1 MKMQDVKRLA
11 LRSVAA
17 FAIVVVSMGAAFTA
31 FGDTVA
37 WWHFDEADPGTVA
50 AANTITAG
58 TDPEAYAEVYSLE
71 AHNPKTSGDY
81 LPSYAKPFH
90 GLCVCDPMSG
100 AKRTNRSAMKFDHP

>member
-1 MKMQDVKRLA
+1 MKMQDVKRRA

-58 TDPEAYAEVYSLE
+58 TDPEAYAEVIPWRRTTPRPPE
-71 AHNPKTSGDY
+71 IIFP
-81 LPSYAKPFH
+81 
-90 GLCVCDPMSG
+90 PM
-100 AKRTNRSAMKFDHP
+100 RNRFMDFASAIR